1 MQQNQTQIEPW
12 LNPSPPIYLV
22 LGPQCPCEIDKMY
35 RERCVELRS
44 LNSACY
50 FFAHCRDTS
59 CVLMTTVLLPS
70 SFVVITIRQCI
81 RLQVLFIKGCMFYKL
96 TLDHA
101 WEKMHPSLDAKQ
113 KNAASLFALQGEM
126 LIRLWKRLC
135 FLQDKT
141 VAQHFPCSK
150 SSP

>member
-22 LGPQCPCEIDKMY
+22 LAPQCPCEIDKMY

-44 LNSACY
+44 LNSACS

-70 SFVVITIRQCI
+70 SFVVIAIRRCI
-81 RLQVLFIKGCMFYKL
+81 RLQVLFKKVCMFYKL

-101 WEKMHPSLDAKQ
+101 MGRNATLASRKTKKTQLPCLHFKEK
-113 KNAASLFALQGEM
+113 
-126 LIRLWKRLC
+126 C
-135 FLQDKT
+135 
-141 VAQHFPCSK
+141 
-150 SSP
+150 